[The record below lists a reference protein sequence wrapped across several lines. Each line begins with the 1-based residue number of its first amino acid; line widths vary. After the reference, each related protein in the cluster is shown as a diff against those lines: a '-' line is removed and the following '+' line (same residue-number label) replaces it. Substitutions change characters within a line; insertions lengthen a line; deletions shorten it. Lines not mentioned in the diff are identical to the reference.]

1 MKTGFDAVKMAS
13 LRDAFGNELLKI
25 GASNKGIVVLDAD
38 TSSSTRSSIFGKAFP
53 DRFFDAGLIEVSMMG
68 IAAGLAATGK
78 KVFVSGFATFVSGMV
93 YNTLRQSI
101 AYPNLDVNIVAT
113 HAGITVGED
122 GATHQML
129 EDIGIMCGL
138 PNMKVIAPADASET
152 VRVIDSIAESR
163 GPFYVRLSRE
173 KVPDITEGYE
183 FHLGKGL
190 ILRDGGDI
198 SIISTGILLGEAL
211 QAAEE
216 LKKKGISAKLIDMAS
231 LKPIDKDLIVKAA
244 KETGAVLTVEE
255 HSIYN
260 GLGSRVAEV
269 LGENYPTRM
278 KRLGIN
284 DVFGESGQASEL
296 LNKYRLNSSGIVDSA
311 LKLLEASRV

>member
-1 MKTGFDAVKMAS
+1 MGFDAVKMAS

-68 IAAGLAATGK
+68 IAAGLASTGK

-152 VRVIDSIAESR
+152 VRVIDAVAESR

-183 FHLGKGL
+183 FHLGQGL

-211 QAAEE
+211 QAADE

-244 KETGAVLTVEE
+244 KETGVVLTVEE

-311 LKLLEASRV
+311 LKLLEASRI